1 MVPDEF
7 ASLVSHEL
15 RNPLH
20 AMAGW
25 MHLLAADPAPRS
37 DGAQR
42 ALAGLRRA
50 LEQQFAQVDTLA
62 GVLRL
67 RGGTVPA
74 PGERIELPGLLEEVA
89 AALRDRARESKR
101 EVVVGSA
108 QPVWVFGDR
117 AALRSALE
125 VLGAFAMRH
134 GVPGA
139 ALELSLEAGDP
150 PRVRISIDEGEDGGL
165 SVWHAFGG
173 SGGRLSL
180 DLLHAALAIE
190 AHGALVAPH
199 RDGRQGDWLEIR
211 FASAQTAPS
220 PRVASMLES
229 ARVPASSTRSV

>member
-25 MHLLAADPAPRS
+25 MHLLAADPALRS
-37 DGAQR
+37 DGTER

-67 RGGTVPA
+67 RGGTAPA
-74 PGERIELPGLLEEVA
+74 AGERIELPGLLEEVA
-89 AALRDRARESKR
+89 AALRERAREAKR
-101 EVVVGSA
+101 EVVVGSVVPA
-108 QPVWVFGDR
+108 CVVGDR

-139 ALELSLEAGDP
+139 ALELSLEADDP
-150 PRVRISIDEGEDGGL
+150 PRLRVSIDEGDDGGL

-180 DLLHAALAIE
+180 DLLHATLAIE
-190 AHGALVAPH
+190 AHGARVAPH

-211 FASAQTAPS
+211 FASDETVPPPQ
-220 PRVASMLES
+220 VASMLES
-229 ARVPASSTRSV
+229 ARVPASPTRSV